1 MSKLLEFQAEWDAIQ
16 QHRESLGWALFACY
30 LLLFFSILIC
40 YVYHQQPEEKRMT
53 SEMFEK
59 ECPELS
65 DPEYLE
71 RLEEE
76 SNNGTLCLIYE
87 SDCDIYIIHELADE
101 DDHFFVFTPVC
112 RGRMRTFTMWKNCF
126 CMFIC
131 TLGFMLFA
139 FVVRY
144 RELDDSSW
152 S

>member
-1 MSKLLEFQAEWDAIQ
+1 MPKLLEFQAEWDAIQ

-71 RLEEE
+71 RLEKE
-76 SNNGTLCLIYE
+76 SNNGTLCLIYKSNWMKE
-87 SDCDIYIIHELADE
+87 IPHGLLE
-101 DDHFFVFTPVC
+101 P
-112 RGRMRTFTMWKNCF
+112 
-126 CMFIC
+126 
-131 TLGFMLFA
+131 LGKSCS
-139 FVVRY
+139 Y
-144 RELDDSSW
+144 Q
-152 S
+152 